1 MILVQTVF
9 VTVIVIIK
17 VNDRNKNEITMEKNN
32 ITKTVVSRSLIMLS
46 FSFFFFFLVLYLVSL
61 KLVTR
66 IVNERQN
73 KRKKILKKSSVK
85 GKALYSRAKSLRNS
99 ALELFQNKK
108 KKIIEEEEIS
118 FPFLALNSSLHH
130 S

>member
-46 FSFFFFFLVLYLVSL
+46 FSFFVFF
-61 KLVTR
+61 
-66 IVNERQN
+66 
-73 KRKKILKKSSVK
+73 
-85 GKALYSRAKSLRNS
+85 GAL
-99 ALELFQNKK
+99 FG
-108 KKIIEEEEIS
+108 
-118 FPFLALNSSLHH
+118 FP
-130 S
+130 

>member
-32 ITKTVVSRSLIMLS
+32 ITETVVSRSLIMLS
-46 FSFFFFFLVLYLVSL
+46 FSLFFFLVLYLVSL

-85 GKALYSRAKSLRNS
+85 GKALYSRAKSLRNC

>member
-46 FSFFFFFLVLYLVSL
+46 FSLVFFLVLYLVSL

-73 KRKKILKKSSVK
+73 KRKKILKKYSVK

>member
-46 FSFFFFFLVLYLVSL
+46 FSFVFFF
-61 KLVTR
+61 
-66 IVNERQN
+66 
-73 KRKKILKKSSVK
+73 
-85 GKALYSRAKSLRNS
+85 GAL
-99 ALELFQNKK
+99 FG
-108 KKIIEEEEIS
+108 
-118 FPFLALNSSLHH
+118 FP
-130 S
+130 